1 MKPDSKYKWKYV
13 FGKSKIAATKNQR
26 FKSIERCGVPQSE
39 WCSELWS
46 RTNEAIAPPALGRI
60 KIC

>member
-1 MKPDSKYKWKYV
+1 MKPDQKFLWKYV
-13 FGKSKIAATKNQR
+13 RGKGRQAAIKNQR

-46 RTNEAIAPPALGRI
+46 RTNEAIAPPAFGS
-60 KIC
+60 KNIC